1 MKKLFCFIIITL
13 LLCCLN
19 CNFTK
24 SLNKLDIFN
33 NSNFEVFTTRKTNL
47 DCNKIENGQGE
58 ILFLDY
64 ENFISIYSNN
74 SYISGFNIYT
84 NLTPKTILKK
94 LNAYNVII
102 HNQSLYAYS
111 PIINSILKDKKIN
124 NIKIDNKEVNMQIN
138 IQNNKNIV
146 GFPINL
152 GSF

>member
-1 MKKLFCFIIITL
+1 MLKYSSSKKEKGI
-13 LLCCLN
+13 
-19 CNFTK
+19 
-24 SLNKLDIFN
+24 
-33 NSNFEVFTTRKTNL
+33 
-47 DCNKIENGQGE
+47 
-58 ILFLDY
+58 
-64 ENFISIYSNN
+64 
-74 SYISGFNIYT
+74 
-84 NLTPKTILKK
+84 KK